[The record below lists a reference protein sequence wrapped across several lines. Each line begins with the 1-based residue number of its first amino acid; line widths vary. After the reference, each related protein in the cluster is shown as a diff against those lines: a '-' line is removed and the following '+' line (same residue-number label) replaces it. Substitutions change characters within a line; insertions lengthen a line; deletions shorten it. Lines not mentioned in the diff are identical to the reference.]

1 MESID
6 IKNKEA
12 KNDIQYLNVM
22 LETSCAEFGSAL
34 EMLIA
39 CKLSDQE
46 TFAYGYFEHAKDE
59 YNHTKTFLSLLSS
72 YGQYVSSLTAREYRF
87 NSNSLIT
94 KGYLSSKG
102 YLIETM
108 NLKDF
113 IAYVYT
119 NELLAKESFEGILNL
134 VNPNTS
140 EGKQIIQIMDD
151 ELRHHGLA
159 EKHFL
164 KYYPRLQP
172 WQLRLYRA
180 RETVKNYSRK
190 FYDKNLKFLDKVL
203 RPLYYFF
210 SYLIGKVL
218 MLIDLSEF
226 NRVGKNLMEIKTKSV
241 I

>member
-1 MESID
+1 MESIN

-12 KNDIQYLNVM
+12 KKDIQYLNVM

-46 TFAYGYFEHAKDE
+46 SFAYGYFEHAKDE

-218 MLIDLSEF
+218 MLIDLTEF